1 MGCFLLV
8 IIFAFMLGRF
18 RLRKRGGYAA
28 RAKPQRPCQS
38 RQANRHRRGPCKTCF
53 AGCRKNPTLS
63 IITLSATGDSVLG
76 TTEVVLIEKND
87 GLQKLHDQIVDLLEL
102 HGAKFNTPEFT
113 RSGFLPHSTIQKSG
127 RLSEGDKI
135 EINTLFLI
143 DMFPNK
149 NWQQRRVLR
158 KFKLGGVKS

>member
-1 MGCFLLV
+1 MKYSQKYTLV
-8 IIFAFMLGRF
+8 SFFESIEIITEFAMTDWPPHITLADVFAIELDTGIEQKLEAML
-18 RLRKRGGYAA
+18 A
-28 RAKPQRPCQS
+28 CQ
-38 RQANRHRRGPCKTCF
+38 P
-53 AGCRKNPTLS
+53 P
-63 IITLSATGDSVLG
+63 ITLSARGDSVLG

-143 DMFPNK
+143 DVFPNK